1 MSAALARTDDTARLA
16 GLLRT
21 RLGEAVVA
29 ALEDE
34 FAASK
39 HGAFLDFLLA
49 RGVLSTAQAHTVRAV
64 LKGYLN
70 VPADSLLAD
79 LRWAPGQSEASKQT
93 LHGAAP
99 LPERATPL
107 PVGEFRSTLTPAPRA
122 DSLASVVG
130 RLSDSGV
137 VTAPREASTAREPPA
152 LVAPPPSSSPL
163 GRGSPHFGEPSSPSS
178 VHPLAAPQPGGPSPA
193 ARPSAPSSAQS
204 VAAAL
209 VAGSVSQQRPSS
221 PSSVQPVGGS
231 ALLARPSAPS
241 SAQSV
246 AANFPGG
253 SAARP
258 SAPGP
263 GSSASGASI
272 LGAPGLTPA
281 PPAPWPPPRPS
292 SPFAAPVTG
301 AFSSSVMPKPSVGAR
316 PVPPSDGAAPPP
328 VRPSSPEFARL
339 PRPSPGGSMS
349 LAALAD
355 ARRAQPE
362 PAPPPSAPIP
372 LTTPAVTLRAGQS
385 LGRYQLQ
392 ELLGEGSTAL
402 TFRSFHEA
410 LQIPVALKV
419 YRPTDRVAQDTL
431 RERFVREARVL
442 ARLDH
447 SHIVRV
453 LDVDEAQG
461 LPFIVFE
468 YVGAMSMDELVRATG
483 HLGVSR
489 TLRIGRDVASAL
501 GAAAEHGLL
510 HRDVK
515 PANILVRKDGL
526 VKLADFGLAHSQH
539 GAHEGGGLVYGTPAF
554 MSPEAITT
562 PGSVDVRSDM
572 YSLGCTLFFALSG
585 QAPYERASPIETMR
599 AQVSEPTP
607 SLRDV
612 PQPVEALVRRL
623 LAKSAAER
631 FATWPEVVA
640 AFEALSQVD
649 TVTPKPGEPMASAGR
664 GLSTIARKM
673 SELFKGR

>member
-1 MSAALARTDDTARLA
+1 M
-16 GLLRT
+16 
-21 RLGEAVVA
+21 
-29 ALEDE
+29 
-34 FAASK
+34 
-39 HGAFLDFLLA
+39 
-49 RGVLSTAQAHTVRAV
+49 
-64 LKGYLN
+64 
-70 VPADSLLAD
+70 
-79 LRWAPGQSEASKQT
+79 
-93 LHGAAP
+93 
-99 LPERATPL
+99 
-107 PVGEFRSTLTPAPRA
+107 
-122 DSLASVVG
+122 
-130 RLSDSGV
+130 
-137 VTAPREASTAREPPA
+137 
-152 LVAPPPSSSPL
+152 
-163 GRGSPHFGEPSSPSS
+163 
-178 VHPLAAPQPGGPSPA
+178 
-193 ARPSAPSSAQS
+193 
-204 VAAAL
+204 
-209 VAGSVSQQRPSS
+209 
-221 PSSVQPVGGS
+221 
-231 ALLARPSAPS
+231 
-241 SAQSV
+241 
-246 AANFPGG
+246 
-253 SAARP
+253 
-258 SAPGP
+258 
-263 GSSASGASI
+263 
-272 LGAPGLTPA
+272 
-281 PPAPWPPPRPS
+281 PRPS
-292 SPFAAPVTG
+292 VT
-301 AFSSSVMPKPSVGAR
+301 AR
-316 PVPPSDGAAPPP
+316 PVPPPDGATPPP

-339 PRPSPGGSMS
+339 PRPSPGGSIS

-362 PAPPPSAPIP
+362 PPAPPASAPIP
-372 LTTPAVTLRAGQS
+372 LTTQAVTLRAGQT

-539 GAHEGGGLVYGTPAF
+539 GAQEGSGLVYGTPAF

-599 AQVSEPTP
+599 AQVSEPAP

-612 PQPVEALVRRL
+612 PPPVEALVRRL
-623 LAKSAAER
+623 LAKPAAER
-631 FATWPEVVA
+631 FGTWPEVVA

-649 TVTPKPGEPMASAGR
+649 TAPAKPGEPMASAGR